1 MIFKTEA
8 GSQLQVGN
16 CTLLTRN
23 NKNNVS
29 GFCFMLHFYGIDDQ
43 QHLSFGW
50 LTSGNISS
58 VHNFRPSENYNK
70 LVIFSQIKTQNI
82 LYKDTSQLIS
92 IDLMI

>member
-16 CTLLTRN
+16 CTLLTRS

-43 QHLSFGW
+43 QHFSFGW

-58 VHNFRPSENYNK
+58 VHNFRPSDDLKITIK
-70 LVIFSQIKTQNI
+70 LSFFTDQN
-82 LYKDTSQLIS
+82 SEHS
-92 IDLMI
+92 